1 MGKSNGNNGP
11 LWESTQVSRN
21 EFETF
26 ISTRFCGLQKC
37 KKCKC
42 AKASMKCITNCVCGR
57 KCNNVY
63 SEYVEY
69 I

>member
-57 KCNNVY
+57 KCNNV
-63 SEYVEY
+63 
-69 I
+69 